1 MKQLREWLLPP
12 GWGASPSQD
21 YPQQYVAGTHNTPLQ
36 RGTAWSKVSC
46 LRKQHRAR
54 DQASIPQPS
63 DLKFNALTTNR
74 PHPHATL
81 QSYTKVL
88 DSKYCLFNI
97 VCLLFCRL
105 SVKQSLLHCITCSW
119 YHFLGWLLK
128 GSSSISC
135 LSRFSAARLAQEGTG
150 LCFYSAAGVSL
161 LLHLPSTQTKGHFEF
176 QSARGRVTKD
186 KALRP
191 IPLPASKIF
200 QEGHNL
206 IC

>member
-1 MKQLREWLLPP
+1 MFKETTPCQRP
-12 GWGASPSQD
+12 G
-21 YPQQYVAGTHNTPLQ
+21 L
-36 RGTAWSKVSC
+36 
-46 LRKQHRAR
+46 
-54 DQASIPQPS
+54 SIPQPS
-63 DLKFNALTTNR
+63 DLKFNALTTSR

-81 QSYTKVL
+81 QSYTRVL

-119 YHFLGWLLK
+119 YRFLGWLLK

-161 LLHLPSTQTKGHFEF
+161 LLLFHLPSTETKGHFEF

-186 KALRP
+186 KALLP

-200 QEGHNL
+200 
-206 IC
+206 